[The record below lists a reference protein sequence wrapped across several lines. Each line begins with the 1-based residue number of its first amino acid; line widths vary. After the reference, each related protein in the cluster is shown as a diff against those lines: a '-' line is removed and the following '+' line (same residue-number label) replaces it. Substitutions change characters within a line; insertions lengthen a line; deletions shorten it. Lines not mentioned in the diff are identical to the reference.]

1 MEEENRLTCY
11 KMQKL
16 GQTIDACLRNQRERL
31 EFSALPTSDLIPGQ
45 ANDEE
50 EEEEDDDDD
59 DDEEDDDAKSLA
71 NDSFTTAASTLSLGD
86 ICKERTDDGWVSFLL
101 HLKNLCEHTQGIP
114 ILVHSYY
121 STSFSC
127 RARWNVS
134 QASTPAR

>member
-1 MEEENRLTCY
+1 
-11 KMQKL
+11 MQKL

-45 ANDEE
+45 AND

-86 ICKERTDDGWVSFLL
+86 ICKERTDGFLF
-101 HLKNLCEHTQGIP
+101 
-114 ILVHSYY
+114 YY
-121 STSFSC
+121 I
-127 RARWNVS
+127 
-134 QASTPAR
+134 